1 MKIVSLFIYKMQNTI
16 IGLSMKNDVARD
28 ISYATSANGL
38 LGQLFIRSIENIT
51 GRIGL
56 IKRAKDYDIEVAKG
70 RNFWE
75 VIVERY
81 NINCLLYTSPSPRDQ
96 RGARMASSG

>member
-1 MKIVSLFIYKMQNTI
+1 MRFTVYVFSLVIYKMRNTT
-16 IGLSMKNDVARD
+16 IGLFMKNDVARD

-38 LGQLFIRSIENIT
+38 MGQLFIRSIENIT

-56 IKRAKDYDIEVAKG
+56 IKRSKDYDIEVAKG

-81 NINCLLYTSPSPRDQ
+81 NIKMNLIRGLLRIYLKKDQ
-96 RGARMASSG
+96 

>member
-1 MKIVSLFIYKMQNTI
+1 MRFTVYVFSLVIYKMRNTT
-16 IGLSMKNDVARD
+16 IGLFMKNDVARD

-38 LGQLFIRSIENIT
+38 MGQLFIRSIENIT

-56 IKRAKDYDIEVAKG
+56 IKRAKDYDKEVAKG

-75 VIVERY
+75 VILERY
-81 NINCLLYTSPSPRDQ
+81 NI
-96 RGARMASSG
+96 